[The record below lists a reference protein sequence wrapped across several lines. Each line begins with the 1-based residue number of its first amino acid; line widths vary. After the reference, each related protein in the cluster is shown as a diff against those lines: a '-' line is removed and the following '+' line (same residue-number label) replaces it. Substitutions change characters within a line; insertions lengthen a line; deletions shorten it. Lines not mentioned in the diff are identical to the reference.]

1 MLVLLPGLLF
11 RPELIEPP
19 HHGQRVPHAGVPRRP
34 QLHDA
39 PGAGG
44 GGREDFGSVIT
55 LPESIVYP
63 PGPVKRRLHVLERR
77 IERIKRGIGQ
87 LGDLRP
93 GSLSQQY
100 NVCGVPGCRCKA
112 SPPQRHGPYYQLSIS
127 RKGKDTSR
135 FVRRDE
141 VATVKRQLRNFARL
155 RTPVDEWI
163 DLGMELSV
171 LRIEADRDR
180 AGK

>member
-1 MLVLLPGLLF
+1 M
-11 RPELIEPP
+11 
-19 HHGQRVPHAGVPRRP
+19 
-34 QLHDA
+34 
-39 PGAGG
+39 
-44 GGREDFGSVIT
+44 EDTGSCIT
-55 LPESIVYP
+55 LPESIVYAL
-63 PGPVKRRLHVLERR
+63 GPVKRRIQALERR
-77 IERIKRGIGQ
+77 IERIKREIGE

-112 SPPQRHGPYYQLSIS
+112 SPPQKHGPYYQLSIS

-135 FVRRDE
+135 FVRQDE

-155 RTPVDEWI
+155 RTLVDVWI
-163 DLGMELSV
+163 DLALELSA
-171 LRIEADRDR
+171 LRIEAERDR

>member
-1 MLVLLPGLLF
+1 
-11 RPELIEPP
+11 
-19 HHGQRVPHAGVPRRP
+19 
-34 QLHDA
+34 
-39 PGAGG
+39 
-44 GGREDFGSVIT
+44 
-55 LPESIVYP
+55 
-63 PGPVKRRLHVLERR
+63 VKRRIQALERR
-77 IERIKRGIGQ
+77 IERIKREIGQ

-100 NVCGVPGCRCKA
+100 NVCGVAGCRCKA
-112 SPPQRHGPYYQLSIS
+112 SPPQKHGPYYQLSIS

-155 RTPVDEWI
+155 RTLVDEWI
-163 DLGMELSV
+163 DLGMELSA
-171 LRIEADRDR
+171 LRIEAERDG